1 MGEGFGLVVG
11 WISTIRYRQAVEKMS
26 RGRSCVEGAV
36 PRGVGGLVE
45 EDPIQAHSV
54 RVLSRIY
61 TTIGTPR
68 YP

>member
-1 MGEGFGLVVG
+1 MGEGFGLAVG
-11 WISTIRYRQAVEKMS
+11 WLSTICYCQVVEKMS
-26 RGRSCVEGAV
+26 CGGSCVEGAV
-36 PRGVGGLVE
+36 SRGVGGLVE

-61 TTIGTPR
+61 TTVDTSR